1 MSPTDTLADLPLATL
16 FSAPLIAAIDASA
29 QAQTETI
36 DLLREVGFESDGTPA
51 TVSFEYATTDVDDAT
66 GEQRRRPKTLE
77 VPLLLFLSV
86 PELVVHEI
94 EQTFSARIVDV
105 EDVEREDDD
114 EDAVTGRTKSP
125 SLRPQRLHVAPAGQ
139 SETFARRTK
148 TTFDLDVTMRAEV
161 ENRSTG
167 MDLLERSLMTTV
179 VDGDSE
185 AAGATP
191 TEREKAKRAKAERK
205 EARREKTSREEATRE
220 RSEDPTIKGDDE

>member
-1 MSPTDTLADLPLATL
+1 MSQTDTLADLPLATL

-51 TVSFEYATTDVDDAT
+51 TVSFEYATTDVEPAT
-66 GEQRRRPKTLE
+66 GERRRRPKTLE

-105 EDVEREDDD
+105 EDVEREGDGGGGT
-114 EDAVTGRTKSP
+114 AGRTKSP
-125 SLRPQRLHVAPAGQ
+125 SLRPQRLRVAPAKQ

-167 MDLLERSLMTTV
+167 IDLLERSLMTTV

-185 AAGATP
+185 AAGSTP
-191 TEREKAKRAKAERK
+191 AGREKAKREAAK
-205 EARREKTSREEATRE
+205 REKAKRE
-220 RSEDPTIKGDDE
+220 RAEEDPQRTEDRTTEGDGE